1 MQYGSY
7 IRFRNLNFGYTFDK
21 KILKVLPLDKV
32 RIYAQLQNLHTWTK
46 FKGDPEVGIG
56 NAESGTVIPG
66 QFAGY
71 SYPTVKSVLFGLT
84 INF

>member
-1 MQYGSY
+1 ME
-7 IRFRNLNFGYTFDK
+7 D
-21 KILKVLPLDKV
+21 
-32 RIYAQLQNLHTWTK
+32 LHTWTK